1 MRVTAEG
8 VNGACVNAAGVNAVN
23 PSAHPSTHP
32 SARPGSL
39 WDGAIPQLQLQR
51 LIKSTEE
58 QIKQL
63 RSLPGAPFCET
74 GMSPA

>member
-1 MRVTAEG
+1 MHVTAEG
-8 VNGACVNAAGVNAVN
+8 VNGASVNAAGVNAVN
-23 PSAHPSTHP
+23 PSARP

-39 WDGAIPQLQLQR
+39 WDRAIPQLQLQR